1 MKVFLIILA
10 GIIGVILL
18 LLYASVTLRIY
29 YDDELRLSVRYLGI
43 TFYRY
48 PKKKKKIKI
57 SDYTYAK
64 THGQKK
70 KLKAS
75 QNKQTTSK
83 KPERDIASTAK
94 NLVGVLKKIAEST
107 SKKLRVRLAKIH
119 ISVSSDDA
127 AKTAITYG
135 IVSSSV
141 ACAVGLLEEFT
152 ALAPAKH
159 NDVRVDADFVSGKS
173 TCDIKIIMKLRL
185 HESLGIL
192 TKLFYNYLKQKN
204 KVADASAI
212 TEDNTNG

>member
-1 MKVFLIILA
+1 MKLFLIILA

-18 LLYASVTLRIY
+18 LLYSSVTLRIY
-29 YDDELRLSVRYLGI
+29 YDDDIRLSVRYLGI

-48 PKKKKKIKI
+48 PKKKKKINI
-57 SDYTYAK
+57 SDHTYVK

-70 KLKAS
+70 KPKTTK
-75 QNKQTTSK
+75 NKQA
-83 KPERDIASTAK
+83 KPQKPGRDIASTVK
-94 NLVGVLKKIAEST
+94 NLVGILKKIAEST
-107 SKKLRVRLAKIH
+107 SQKLRVRLAKIH
-119 ISVSSDDA
+119 ITVSSDDA

-152 ALAPAKH
+152 ALAPANH
-159 NDVRVDADFVSGKS
+159 NDVRVDADFLSGKS
-173 TCDIKIIMKLRL
+173 TCDIKIIIKLRL

-204 KVADASAI
+204 KVADVSAI